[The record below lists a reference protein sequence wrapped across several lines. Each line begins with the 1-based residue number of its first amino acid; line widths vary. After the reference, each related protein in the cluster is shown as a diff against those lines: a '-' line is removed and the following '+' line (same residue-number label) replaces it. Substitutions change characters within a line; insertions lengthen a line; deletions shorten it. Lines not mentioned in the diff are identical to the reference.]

1 MGVLESGIL
10 PGQTPM
16 LADFYPRRNDAFGFT

>member
-16 LADFYPRRNDAFGFT
+16 LTDFYLRRNDAFGFT